1 MILPDVLLSDSVDL
15 ELERADVRV
24 EGIHRQVEV
33 ARETN
38 KVFFLHDDWTVLTQ
52 VHLDNKNKSRSPEPV
67 VIDRLIRLLA
77 IRLKEG

>member
-1 MILPDVLLSDSVDL
+1 MLLPDVLLSDSVDL

-52 VHLDNKNKSRSPEPV
+52 VHLDNQNKSRSHEPAV
-67 VIDRLIRLLA
+67 L
-77 IRLKEG
+77 